1 MLLENSKYKKGDVV
15 TAKLVNGDE
24 MVGRVEEIQDGHL
37 LIKKPMMCVMAD
49 KGVVLVPYMV
59 SLNPEGSVEIGK
71 NHIISIAL
79 TYKPV
84 ADHYITT
91 TTGLKLN

>member
-1 MLLENSKYKKGDVV
+1 MLVENTYKKGDVI

-24 MVGRVEEIQDGHL
+24 LVGKIHDDRY
-37 LIKKPMMCVMAD
+37 LIKKPMMCVMLD
-49 KGVVLVPYMV
+49 KGVGLVPYMV

-71 NHIISIAL
+71 IHILSIAL

>member
-1 MLLENSKYKKGDVV
+1 MLVENTYKKGDVI

-24 MVGRVEEIQDGHL
+24 LVGRIEEIHDDRY
-37 LIKKPMMCVMAD
+37 LIKKPMMCVMLD
-49 KGVVLVPYMV
+49 KGVGLVPYMV
-59 SLNPEGSVEIGK
+59 SLNPEGSVNIGK
-71 NHIISIAL
+71 IHILSIAL